1 MKRIVSVL
9 LALAASAT
17 LVFVVTNWKHGVTA
31 VHAQGAC
38 SVATLNGNYGFVLTG
53 ANAPGHPT
61 RGKNN
66 IPNAAVGAITFDG
79 AGNFSDTYTIVFNGV
94 ASPASDVGTYTVNSD
109 CSGTL
114 TDTTINIH
122 ANIAVV
128 GGGTEVFGI
137 ITDRGFTDT
146 FDVKKQ

>member
-1 MKRIVSVL
+1 MKRIFIAF
-9 LALAASAT
+9 LALAVSAT
-17 LVFVVTNWKHGVTA
+17 LVFVATSWKHGITA
-31 VHAQGAC
+31 VHAQGGC
-38 SVATLNGNYGFVLTG
+38 SVATLTGSYGVVVTG
-53 ANAPGHPT
+53 ANAPGHSV
-61 RGKNN
+61 RGRNN
-66 IPNAAVGAITFDG
+66 IPNAAVGVITFDG

-122 ANIAVV
+122 ANLAIV

-137 ITDRGFTDT
+137 LTDRGFTDT